1 VSSRIRYAAALGA
14 IRLVKASHELLR
26 DSYYLT
32 KPVPLHSLEYL
43 VSTFTMY
50 ETSETRDV
58 IFALLSISK
67 DAFRLDDPREDGVP
81 AVQNTVFDHLPT
93 ASRVLTSCIE
103 QHMGRRVFKVDYDA
117 PVLEVYKQFISFSIS
132 KATPARALDIICRP
146 WAPEL
151 RDFEFPSWICT
162 IEESYN

>member
-1 VSSRIRYAAALGA
+1 
-14 IRLVKASHELLR
+14 
-26 DSYYLT
+26 
-32 KPVPLHSLEYL
+32 
-43 VSTFTMY
+43 M
-50 ETSETRDV
+50 
-58 IFALLSISK
+58 
-67 DAFRLDDPREDGVP
+67 P
-81 AVQNTVFDHLPT
+81 AVQNTAFDHLPT

-103 QHMGRRVFKVDYDA
+103 QYMGRRVFKVDYDA

-162 IEESYN
+162 REESYKLVDQNSLSRRLMRQYPDPLVGSPGGPSITHHATSALAKSFTSSNIGPQ